1 MFLFD
6 IIINEDIFIFFFYY
20 NLKINCVLNEDNLKK
35 FVYLNL
41 IKLNFS
47 KNNEKF
53 YKMINL
59 FKWLD

>member
-6 IIINEDIFIFFFYY
+6 IIINEDKFIFFFYY
-20 NLKINCVLNEDNLKK
+20 NLKINCVLNEDSLRK

>member
-6 IIINEDIFIFFFYY
+6 IIINEDKFIFFFYY
-20 NLKINCVLNEDNLKK
+20 NLKINCVLNEDSLKK